1 MAETLTQNLGVSRL
15 NAEEG
20 LMILGAGIVIFVL
33 IAVVAQYLEAP
44 SIDKFFLTPYIKF
57 AYASFLKPH
66 TGRPDGGQQSAL
78 ESFYSAQASVYDAT
92 RKQLLHGRE
101 DMLGCVAAQLR
112 LPLRRP
118 EGDRKPVWFDIGGG
132 TGYNIEVMDKL
143 VGLQDFFEHVYLIDL
158 SPSLCEIARQ
168 RIKQFGWTN
177 VTVLCEDARL
187 MHSRSQTA
195 DLITMSYSLS
205 MIPDFYSVVDQ
216 VTTLLAPQGVIGI
229 CDFYV
234 QSIVDISSRNWTGGS
249 INRHVNWLG
258 RMFWRTW
265 FDADRVNLDSGRRD
279 YIEYRFGTI
288 LSASERNYVLGGIPY
303 YIFIGCHISAETTRH
318 TASTTTQDALEKLNA
333 QLTES
338 PYLSPQEYREALS
351 TQSKALPMSSDD
363 SSNTSTPVGSPIIR
377 SKTYESALVNL
388 SSNLPLP
395 SAFYQY
401 HHWRTTYSDLLPK
414 HAQFAEEY
422 IYAFNWEDPAVDLDI
437 LNIKHDDVIVTITS
451 AGDNILDYLSQAR
464 PKRVHAID
472 LNPNQNHLLEL
483 KCASFAAGL
492 SHAEIWSLFGEGTM
506 LNFRDLLIHRLSPH
520 LSSNAFQFWLSNG
533 SSTFSPR
540 GLGLYASSGGSRHAI
555 TLCRWLF
562 RLFKLGSK
570 VRTMCSV
577 STLAEQKEIWY
588 NHLRPILLSRPLH
601 ALLVSTEWWAWKA
614 AGVPPEQRQ
623 LIVDDYEATLM
634 PEQRRKMT
642 HKQISGEAVFKFLED
657 TLDPVINHT
666 LLSSENYFYHVV
678 LNGRYSKA
686 CAPRWLGQR
695 EYRRLT
701 RGGGEIFDGLRIHT
715 DEFLEVV
722 RRMRGGSVGIV
733 ILMDSMDWFTPPE
746 PKNVKFEDST
756 EDDDDDNNSPSD
768 PSTRTTI
775 PILTRLRSKR
785 HNTTPSRSRSQS
797 KSRSTEGTL
806 AAASQIEAVHRVLK
820 VGGRV
825 LLRSAALRPW
835 YIDLFARLEDESTGA
850 KLWQIKCMGRREGG
864 KCIDRVNMYASCWLL
879 VKIGESTPISSP
891 PGSPRTI
898 LKRRRTGSG
907 ESSGSTSSLSTSAY
921 ESADRGGFADGLRG
935 RKMGQVGAGARH
947 ENEDEG
953 IDARVNRGV
962 LEDIMLPGAALDQ
975 DAALADR
982 F

>member
-1 MAETLTQNLGVSRL
+1 M
-15 NAEEG
+15 
-20 LMILGAGIVIFVL
+20 
-33 IAVVAQYLEAP
+33 
-44 SIDKFFLTPYIKF
+44 
-57 AYASFLKPH
+57 
-66 TGRPDGGQQSAL
+66 
-78 ESFYSAQASVYDAT
+78 YDAT

-118 EGDRKPVWFDIGGG
+118 TGDRKPVWFDIGGG

-158 SPSLCEIARQ
+158 SPSLCEVARQ
-168 RIKQFGWTN
+168 RVKQFGWTN
-177 VTVLCEDARL
+177 VSVLCEDARL

-216 VTTLLAPQGVIGI
+216 VTTLLAPQGIIGI

-234 QSIVDISSRNWTGGS
+234 QSIVDVSSRNWTGGT

-279 YIEYRFGTI
+279 YVEYRFGTI

-318 TASTTTQDALEKLNA
+318 TTSTTTQDALEKLNA

-351 TQSKALPMSSDD
+351 TQSQSLPMQSDH
-363 SSNTSTPVGSPIIR
+363 SSNGSTPVGSPMIR

-395 SAFYQY
+395 STFYQC

-422 IYAFNWEDPAVDLDI
+422 IYAFNWEDPAVDIDI

-492 SHAEIWSLFGEGTM
+492 SHAEIWSMFGEGIM
-506 LNFRDLLIHRLSPH
+506 PNFRHLLIHRLSPH

-533 SSTFSPR
+533 ASTFSPR

-562 RLFKLGSK
+562 RLFNLGSK
-570 VRTMCSV
+570 VRTICTV

-588 NHLRPILLSRPLH
+588 SYLRPILLSRPLH

-623 LIVDDYEATLM
+623 LIVDDYETTLTAD
-634 PEQRRKMT
+634 QRRRMT
-642 HKQISGEAVFKFLED
+642 QKQISGEAVFKFLED

-701 RGGGEIFDGLRIHT
+701 RDGGEIFDGLRIHT
-715 DEFLEVV
+715 DEFIEVI

-746 PKNVKFEDST
+746 PKNVKFENLSDVNDNDNSDS
-756 EDDDDDNNSPSD
+756 DIQSSPS
-768 PSTRTTI
+768 RITI
-775 PILTRLRSKR
+775 PLLTRLRNRRKPTDS
-785 HNTTPSRSRSQS
+785 SRSRSQS
-797 KSRSTEGTL
+797 KSRSTEGPL

-825 LLRSAALRPW
+825 LLRSAARKPW
-835 YIDLFARLEDESTGA
+835 YIGLFARLEDEATGA
-850 KLWQIKCMGRREGG
+850 KLWEIKCMGRREGG
-864 KCIDRVNMYASCWLL
+864 ACIDRVNMYASCWLL
-879 VKIGESTPISSP
+879 IKIGEATPVNSP

-907 ESSGSTSSLSTSAY
+907 ESSGTDSSSA
-921 ESADRGGFADGLRG
+921 SGFDRATDGEGLRG
-935 RKMGQVGAGARH
+935 RKMAIPQSAT
-947 ENEDEG
+947 EDGEGHEG
-953 IDARVNRGV
+953 IDARVKRAV
-962 LEDIMLPGAALDQ
+962 LEDIMLPDAAMDQ
-975 DAALADR
+975 DTAVSDR